1 MSIASS
7 SMLVEL
13 NISVWT
19 ANKVDKTVTRQVTD
33 DNSATSDAGQFR
45 KNLTAGSSLRKELAD
60 YAASCR
66 LRHNQL
72 TMAWA
77 DRGPR
82 LLPTSLFFDYKTEM
96 NGRQTYF
103 EDKQEQF
110 FRDYPRLLAD
120 APKHLG
126 ALYDPEDYPSVE
138 EVRSKFGFRLVFTP
152 VPESGDFRL
161 DLPKQELEEMRRQYD
176 AAFDSRLADA
186 MREPWDKLHTT
197 ISAMTDKLA
206 KVEAA
211 PDGTVTR
218 WHDTFIGNAAE
229 LCKMLTH
236 LNLTKDPTLEQ
247 ARRGLEKA
255 IAGVD
260 IDDVKEDPSVR
271 TDLKDKLNGI
281 LKSYE
286 W

>member
-19 ANKVDKTVTRQVTD
+19 GNKVDKTVTRQVTD
-33 DNSATSDAGQFR
+33 DNSATTDAGQFR

-60 YAASCR
+60 YAAACR

-72 TMAWA
+72 TMPWC

-82 LLPTSLFFDYKTEM
+82 LLPTSMFFDYKQEFG
-96 NGRQTYF
+96 GRQTYF
-103 EDKQEQF
+103 EDKIARFVRE
-110 FRDYPRLLAD
+110 YPVLQKQAQQ
-120 APKHLG
+120 ALG
-126 ALYDPEDYPSVE
+126 AMFNPEDYPSVE
-138 EVRSKFGFRLVFTP
+138 AVRNKFGFNMVFSP

-161 DLPKQELEEMRRQYD
+161 DMPAQDLAAMRAHYD

-186 MREPWDKLHTT
+186 MREPWDKLHKT
-197 ISAMTDKLA
+197 ISAMTDKLV

-236 LNLTKDPTLEQ
+236 LNLTKDPKLEQ
-247 ARRGLEKA
+247 ARRDLEKA

-260 IDDVKEDPSVR
+260 IDDVKEDAGVR
-271 TDLKDKLNGI
+271 TDLKDKLNTM
-281 LKSYE
+281 LKQYE

>member
-1 MSIASS
+1 MTISSS

-13 NISVWT
+13 NISCWT
-19 ANKVDKTVTRQVTD
+19 GQRVDKTVTRQVTD
-33 DNSATSDAGQFR
+33 DNSATTDAGQFR
-45 KNLTAGSSLRKELAD
+45 KNLMAGSSLRKELAD
-60 YAASCR
+60 YAGSCR

-72 TMAWA
+72 SMPWA

-82 LLPTSLFFDYKTEM
+82 LLPTSLFFDYKAEM

-103 EDKQEQF
+103 MDKAEAF
-110 FRDYPRLLAD
+110 FKEYPRLLAD

-126 ALYDPEDYPSVE
+126 ALYNPEDYPSVD

-176 AAFDSRLADA
+176 DAFDSRLADA
-186 MREPWDKLHTT
+186 MREPWDRLHTT
-197 ISAMTDKLA
+197 ISVMTDKLT

-211 PDGTVTR
+211 PDGTITR

-236 LNLTKDPTLEQ
+236 LNLTKDPKLES
-247 ARRGLEKA
+247 ARRDLEKV

-260 IDDVKEDPSVR
+260 IDDVKEDADVR
-271 TDLKDKLNGI
+271 SDMKTKLDAMLKQ
-281 LKSYE
+281 YE